1 MADLRRAPA
10 WSQDPDLA
18 AFVAS
23 GDPGSTIAVIV
34 EAAAP
39 PVRIAP
45 RTSAVPHAS
54 LPVIEPGAGRVRDL
68 MASGHLRD
76 IELALDRCGAGAL
89 TILPGALSVVV
100 RLTAEQIRQIG
111 ELPAVAAMRWNRE
124 LGREKS
130 AGSRSRGTSAV

>member
-68 MASGHLRD
+68 MASGHL
-76 IELALDRCGAGAL
+76 
-89 TILPGALSVVV
+89 ILPGTLSVVV